1 MMNFLTISQ
10 LKPIPMDILYNDDL
24 YVIVEVTLDGV
35 VTSAPMKRDELVENL
50 MAKYSDVKIKNLN
63 ETGRLKIVHLKT
75 GTWKQLKLTLDLV

>member
-1 MMNFLTISQ
+1 MMNFLTVSQ
-10 LKPIPMDILYNDDL
+10 SNPIPMDILYNDDL

-35 VTSAPMKRDELVENL
+35 VTSAPMKRDELVEHL
-50 MAKYSDVKIKNLN
+50 MTKYSDVKIKNLN

>member
-1 MMNFLTISQ
+1 MNFLTISQ